1 LTQQLEAPARAD
13 YGIDAPG
20 VIRNLIIAS
29 VAALV
34 VWASAALGLWS
45 GVWSLSLGAIAL
57 EFALARIGLIVA
69 VICIL
74 MATWMLWDS
83 KIGKLRSREKLL
95 DFIPWTG
102 RERVLDVGCGRGLML
117 IGAARRLPDGRAI
130 GIDVWQS
137 ADLSGNR
144 IESTLDNV
152 RREGVA
158 DRVEVRTADMRNMP
172 FPDESFD
179 VIVSRF
185 AIHNLYDGADRARAI
200 AEIAR
205 VLKPGGRVVID
216 DIRHLREYAA
226 HFVKLGI
233 TEIRHEGS
241 IVIAALLAVI
251 TFGALR
257 PGALIAGKPIRA
269 SQSC

>member
-1 LTQQLEAPARAD
+1 LTQQLEVPARAD
-13 YGIDAPG
+13 YGIDAPD

-29 VAALV
+29 VAGLV

-45 GVWSLSLGAIAL
+45 GVWALSFGAIAL

-95 DFIPWTG
+95 GLIPWTG

-117 IGAARRLPDGRAI
+117 IGAARRVPNGRAI

-152 RREGVA
+152 RLEGVA
-158 DRVEVRTADMRNMP
+158 HRVEVRTADMRKMP
-172 FPDESFD
+172 FPDDSFD

-185 AIHNLYDGADRARAI
+185 AIHNLYDGVDRARAI

-205 VLKPGGRVVID
+205 VLNPGGRVVID

-226 HFVKLGI
+226 HFVKLGF

-241 IVIAALLAVI
+241 IVIAALLAVV

-257 PGALIAGKPIRA
+257 PGVLIAGKPIKTSHA
-269 SQSC
+269 